1 MLKTVFGVRSGPEER
16 RAAAQE
22 EWTTQRPSLQGT
34 QQALPPKFARESESS
49 LSLFLFS
56 TVVEMPALREVV
68 FAYAAAAQERS
79 AGEERASAERR
90 AAQDAEVN
98 A

>member
-1 MLKTVFGVRSGPEER
+1 MSAKKVRQQETSKPLAAFYRRTSVLKTVFGVRSGPEER

-22 EWTTQRPSLQGT
+22 ERTTEERS
-34 QQALPPKFARESESS
+34 AE
-49 LSLFLFS
+49 
-56 TVVEMPALREVV
+56 
-68 FAYAAAAQERS
+68 ERS
-79 AGEERASAERR
+79 AGEERASAEGR